1 MRHAIRMSLAV
12 LAGTCVTAVV
22 AGCGSTSTPGT
33 THAADVAMVRGVAT
47 VEPAANPRPYGAAGT
62 AFGLAVMRAWCA
74 QNPGQNLVFS
84 PSTLACA
91 VGLAYLGARGAT
103 AAGMAAVLHL
113 PASSPAAL
121 AAGLQARLKA
131 LSSLDGPG
139 VTVAASDQVWADPTL
154 TTLRS
159 YLDDVATGYGAGV
172 AQGPFSTDPAKAAT
186 EINAAISAA
195 PRGHITQLVD
205 ASILSKIGWV
215 LTSALYLDAAWA
227 TPFEANQTEPAS
239 FVLAS
244 AKSVTVPFMN
254 GDAFPYTTAAGWQAV
269 SLPYKGGKLTMT
281 ALLPPA
287 RSGACA
293 LPSQAQ
299 LSAIS
304 GALSGSGAGRADV
317 SLPTVNLDTSGDAGN
332 MQPVLDR
339 LGMGLAFS
347 SNAAFTGLSKGACCI
362 GFVQQA
368 ATLRVGEKGTVG
380 AAAAAVGM
388 VPAMAIAVPRT
399 ITITFHR
406 PSLLLVSAK
415 ATGEPLFLAAVA
427 NPAER

>member
-1 MRHAIRMSLAV
+1 
-12 LAGTCVTAVV
+12 
-22 AGCGSTSTPGT
+22 
-33 THAADVAMVRGVAT
+33 MVRGVAT
-47 VEPAANPRPYGAAGT
+47 VEPAADPQPYGAADT
-62 AFGLAVMRAWCA
+62 AFGLDVMRAWCA

-84 PSTLACA
+84 PSTLASA
-91 VGLAYLGARGAT
+91 LGMAYLGARGAT
-103 AAGMAAVLHL
+103 AAGMAKVLHL

-172 AQGPFSTDPAKAAT
+172 AQAPFSTDPAKAAT

-195 PRGHITQLVD
+195 TRGHITQLVD
-205 ASILSKIGWV
+205 ASMLSKIGWV

-293 LPSQAQ
+293 LPSQAE

-304 GALSGSGAGRADV
+304 GALSGSGAGSSVGRADV
-317 SLPTVNLDTSGDAGN
+317 SLPTVSLDTSGDAGN
-332 MQPVLDR
+332 MQPVLAR

-347 SNAAFTGLSKGACCI
+347 SDADFTGLSKEACCI

-368 ATLRVGEKGTVG
+368 ATLKVGEKGTVG

-388 VPAMAIAVPRT
+388 EPAMAIAVPQT
-399 ITITFHR
+399 ITITFNR
-406 PSLLLVSAK
+406 PYLLLVSAK
-415 ATGEPLFLAAVA
+415 ATGEPLFLAEVA
-427 NPAER
+427 NPADS